1 MCGITGFL
9 DCRRDQG
16 AHELAAAVKAMA
28 DVIQHRGPDDDGVW
42 VDPDIGLALG
52 FRRLAIVDLSPAGH
66 QPMISASGR
75 SVLCYNGEIYNA
87 DELRPALIERGVVFR
102 GHSDSEV
109 LLEHAEAFGFEATL
123 RKLVGMFAICWHDR
137 RDRTSWL
144 ARDRMGE
151 KPLFIARFG
160 RVLMFAS
167 ELRALRVHRA
177 FSAEID
183 PAGLS
188 GYMRFGYVPQPYTIY
203 RSVEPLAPGELMRI
217 ADDGEI
223 ERHRYWDAAQAAVAS
238 RSVPFA
244 GSDTEAVD
252 ALEAVL
258 QHAVGGNM
266 LADVPLGAFLSGGI
280 DSSTIVALM
289 QAQSDRPVRTFSIGF
304 QVEGFDEA
312 PHARAVA
319 RHLGTEHTELYFT
332 ARDFLDR
339 VPRLPDIWDQPF
351 ADSSQLPTHMV
362 SAMARAQ
369 VTVALSGDGGD
380 ELFAGYSRYAQ
391 IAMVDAA
398 ARSSRGLAAPLGG
411 AVHRLMNAPAL
422 RPARSLLPPVF
433 RARLDRWSGRMAETA
448 GPYGLERAYRRLVSQ
463 GLPPEDLLVHPSEQ
477 PAPLW
482 RGALADAF
490 PDPVERAQMIDT
502 LTYLPDDILTK
513 VDRTSMAVSLETR
526 APFLDHRVVEFAW
539 SLPERFKRRDGEGK
553 WALRQ
558 LLFRHV
564 PRAIVER
571 PKMGFGVPID
581 VWLRGPLRDWAEALL
596 DERRLAAEGVLRP
609 ARVREIWTRHLAGE
623 QWQYP
628 LWTILMFQAWKER
641 WGH

>member
-9 DCRRDQG
+9 DRGRDKS
-16 AHELAAAVKAMA
+16 AEELATSVKAMA
-28 DVIQHRGPDDDGVW
+28 AVIQHRGPDDEGIW
-42 VDPDIGLALG
+42 VDSDIGLALG

-66 QPMISASGR
+66 QPMVSASGQ

-87 DELRPALIERGVVFR
+87 DELRPALIARGIVFR

-123 RKLVGMFAICWHDR
+123 AKLVGMFAICWHDR
-137 RDRTSWL
+137 RERVTWL

-151 KPLFIARFG
+151 KPLYVGRFG
-160 RVLMFAS
+160 RVLMFSS
-167 ELRALRVHRA
+167 ELRSLRAHRA
-177 FSAEID
+177 FTADID

-188 GYMRFGYVPQPYTIY
+188 GYMRFGYMPQPCTIY
-203 RSVEPLAPGELMRI
+203 RNVEMLAPGGLMRL
-217 ADDGEI
+217 ADDGSI
-223 ERHRYWDAAQAAVAS
+223 EQRRYWDAAQVATGA
-238 RSVPFA
+238 RSTPFT
-244 GSDTEAVD
+244 GSDAEAVD

-258 QHAVGGNM
+258 HRAVRGNM

-289 QAQSDRPVRTFSIGF
+289 QMQSARPVRTFSIGF

-319 RHLGTEHTELYFT
+319 KHLGTEHTELYFT
-332 ARDFLDR
+332 ARDVIDL
-339 VPRLPDIWDQPF
+339 VPRLPDIWDEPF

-362 SAMARAQ
+362 AAMAKAH

-391 IAMVDAA
+391 IAMIDAA
-398 ARSSRGLAAPLGG
+398 ARSSGGLVAPIGG
-411 AVHRLMNAPAL
+411 AVHRLMNARAL
-422 RPARSLLPPVF
+422 GRGRSLLPPVF
-433 RARLDRWSGRMAETA
+433 RARLDRWAGRMAETA
-448 GPYGLERAYRRLVSQ
+448 GPHGLERAYRRLVSQ
-463 GLPPEDLLVHPSEQ
+463 GLPPQDLLLHPGEQ
-477 PAPLW
+477 PASMW
-482 RGALADAF
+482 QGALAGAF

-513 VDRTSMAVSLETR
+513 VDRASMAVSLETR
-526 APFLDHRVVEFAW
+526 APLLDHRVMAFAW

-553 WALRQ
+553 WVLRQ
-558 LLFRHV
+558 LLYRHV
-564 PRAIVER
+564 PRALVER

-581 VWLRGPLRDWAEALL
+581 LWLRGPLRDWAENLL
-596 DERRLAAEGVLRP
+596 DERRLAAEGILQP
-609 ARVREIWTRHLAGE
+609 AKVREIWARHLAGE

>member
-1 MCGITGFL
+1 MCGIVGFL
-9 DCRRDQG
+9 DYGRNKG
-16 AHELAAAVKAMA
+16 AQELASAVKAMDA
-28 DVIQHRGPDDDGVW
+28 VIQHRGPDDGGVW
-42 VDPDIGLALG
+42 VDSNIGLALG

-66 QPMISASGR
+66 QPMISASGL
-75 SVLCYNGEIYNA
+75 SVLCFNGEIYNA
-87 DELRPALIERGVVFR
+87 HELKPALIERGITFR

-123 RKLVGMFAICWHDR
+123 AKLVGMFAICWHDR
-137 RDRTSWL
+137 RERTTWL

-151 KPLFIARFG
+151 KPLYVGRFG

-167 ELRALRVHRA
+167 ELRSFRA
-177 FSAEID
+177 NPTFSAEID
-183 PAGLS
+183 PVGLS
-188 GYMRFGYVPQPYTIY
+188 GYMRFGYVPQPHSIY
-203 RSVEPLAPGELMRI
+203 RNVEMMAPGGLMRL
-217 ADDGEI
+217 ADDGSI
-223 ERHRYWDAAQAAVAS
+223 EKRRYWDAPLAAAVA
-238 RSVPFA
+238 RSKPFT
-244 GSDTEAVD
+244 GSDVEAVD

-258 QHAVGGNM
+258 QRAVRGAM
-266 LADVPLGAFLSGGI
+266 LSDVPLGAFLSGGI

-289 QAQSDRPVRTFSIGF
+289 KTQTTQPVRTFSIGF

-319 RHLGTEHTELYFT
+319 DHLGTVHTELYFD
-332 ARDFLDR
+332 ARDVIDL
-339 VPRLPDIWDQPF
+339 VPRLPDIWDEPF

-362 SAMARAQ
+362 AAMAKAH

-391 IAMVDAA
+391 IAAVDAA
-398 ARSSRGLAAPLGG
+398 ARASGGLAAPIGG
-411 AVHRLMNAPAL
+411 MVHRLMNARAL
-422 RPARSLLPPVF
+422 GPARSLLPPIF
-433 RARLDRWSGRMAETA
+433 RARVDRWSGRMAETA
-448 GPYGLERAYRRLVSQ
+448 GPHGLERAYRRLVSQ
-463 GLPPEDLLVHPSEQ
+463 GLPPEDLLLHPGERPDS
-477 PAPLW
+477 LW
-482 RGALADAF
+482 QGALAEAF

-513 VDRTSMAVSLETR
+513 VDRASMAVSLETR
-526 APFLDHRVVEFAW
+526 APLLDHRVVEFAW

-553 WALRQ
+553 WVLRQ
-558 LLFRHV
+558 LLYRHV
-564 PRAIVER
+564 PRAVVER

-581 VWLRGPLRDWAEALL
+581 VWLRGPLRDWAENLL
-596 DERRLAAEGVLRP
+596 DERRLAAEGVLNP
-609 ARVREIWTRHLAGE
+609 AKVREIWARHLAGE